1 MFKRQFISLLI
12 PALLALIVAGAAIAQ
27 APKSPQAPVKNAQ
40 TPAKAAAQVPAQN
53 VQAPKGARPENIKFP
68 PLDFKPPK
76 PADYRTTLSNG
87 MVVYI
92 AEDHDI
98 PWFNASLMV
107 KTGPFLEPKDKMGV
121 DAFTSSVMRSG
132 GSKTMSG
139 DEITERMDFL
149 GGSLGAGGGGG
160 GRGGGRGGGGGGGG
174 DAKSLSINMRYLD
187 EGLKIWLDVLSN
199 PAFPDDRLRRE
210 KDSALPAIRNRNR
223 DVNTVASR
231 VYEQLIYGED
241 TPITAERTEAGIN
254 SVTRDDLVAW
264 YNKYWG
270 ANNAILVVSGDF
282 TKAEMLKKLEA
293 TFGQWRK
300 AEKAAPPIPKIQQ
313 AAKPGVYMVQPS
325 GATPNQGL
333 IRLGHLGLKVD
344 DPDYPAVDL
353 MNYILGGGSFSSRI
367 TKIVRTDNGLAYSTS
382 SSFGGGGGRGG
393 GGGGGGVMYPG
404 TFTASCQT
412 KNSTVV
418 FATQL
423 MLDIIDDM
431 RAGNVTAEDLKMAKA
446 ARINAFPSRFPS
458 ISGILRSFADLEFNG
473 RPMDFEETYL
483 AKYEK
488 VTLDDVK
495 RVAKQYLR
503 PDQMIIFVAG
513 NIEECKAGADKLL
526 PNQDTID
533 KMAAKFGGRTID
545 GLAKKYG
552 DGTVHIVQLK

>member
-1 MFKRQFISLLI
+1 MTMRKRQFVSSLI
-12 PALLALIVAGAAIAQ
+12 PALLALVVAAVAIAQ
-27 APKSPQAPVKNAQ
+27 APQSAQA
-40 TPAKAAAQVPAQN
+40 PAKAAQAQAPAKAA
-53 VQAPKGARPENIKFP
+53 QAPKGPRPENLKYP
-68 PLDFKPPK
+68 PLSFKPPK
-76 PADYRTTLSNG
+76 AADYRQTLSNG
-87 MVVYI
+87 LVVYI

-107 KTGPFLEPKDKMGV
+107 RTGPFLEPKDKLGT
-121 DAFTSSVMRSG
+121 DAFTSAVMRSG

-149 GGSLGAGGGGG
+149 GGSLGGGGGAM
-160 GRGGGRGGGGGGGG
+160 GRGGRGGGGGGG
-174 DAKSLSINMRYLD
+174 DAKSLSIHMRHLD
-187 EGLKIWLDVLSN
+187 EGLKIWMDVLSN
-199 PAFPDDRLRRE
+199 PAFPEDRLRRE
-210 KDSALPAIRNRNR
+210 KEAALPAIRNRNR
-223 DVNTVASR
+223 DVGTVAGR

-241 TPITAERTEAGIN
+241 TPITAERTEAGVN

-270 ANNAILVVSGDF
+270 ANNAMLIVYGDF
-282 TKAEMLKKLEA
+282 KKAEMLQKLEA
-293 TFGQWRK
+293 TFGKWRK
-300 AEKAAPPIPKIQQ
+300 AEKAVPPIPKVQQ
-313 AAKPGVYMVQPS
+313 VAKAGVYMVQPQ

-333 IRLGHLGLKVD
+333 IRLGHIGLKVD

-353 MNYILGGGSFSSRI
+353 MNYTLGGGSFSSRI
-367 TKIVRTDNGLAYSTS
+367 TKIVRTDNGLAYSTG

-393 GGGGGGVMYPG
+393 GGGGGGVLYPG

-418 FATQL
+418 FAAQL
-423 MLDIIDDM
+423 MLNIIDDM
-431 RAGNVTAEDLKMAKA
+431 RAGNVTEADLKMAKT

-458 ISGILRSFADLEFNG
+458 IGSILRTFADLEFNG
-473 RPMDFEETYL
+473 RPMDHEETYL

-503 PDQMIIFVAG
+503 PDQMIILVAG

-526 PNQDTID
+526 PNQATID
-533 KMAAKFGGRTID
+533 RMAAKFGGRTID

>member
-1 MFKRQFISLLI
+1 MTMRKRQFVSSLI
-12 PALLALIVAGAAIAQ
+12 PALLALVVAAVAIAQ
-27 APKSPQAPVKNAQ
+27 APQSAQA
-40 TPAKAAAQVPAQN
+40 PAKAAQAQAPAKAA
-53 VQAPKGARPENIKFP
+53 QAPKGPRPENLKYP
-68 PLDFKPPK
+68 PLSFKPPK
-76 PADYRTTLSNG
+76 AADYRQTLSNG
-87 MVVYI
+87 LVVYI

-107 KTGPFLEPKDKMGV
+107 RTGPFLEPKDKLGT
-121 DAFTSSVMRSG
+121 DAFTSAVMRSG

-149 GGSLGAGGGGG
+149 GGSLGGGGGAM
-160 GRGGGRGGGGGGGG
+160 GRGGRGGGGG
-174 DAKSLSINMRYLD
+174 DAKSLSIHMRHLD
-187 EGLKIWLDVLSN
+187 EGLKIWMDVLSN
-199 PAFPDDRLRRE
+199 PAFPEDRLRRE
-210 KDSALPAIRNRNR
+210 KEAALPAIRNRNR
-223 DVNTVASR
+223 DVGTVAGR

-241 TPITAERTEAGIN
+241 APITAERTEAGVN

-270 ANNAILVVSGDF
+270 ANNVMLIVYGDF
-282 TKAEMLKKLEA
+282 KKAEMLQKLEA
-293 TFGQWRK
+293 TFGKWRK
-300 AEKAAPPIPKIQQ
+300 AEKAVPPIPKVQQ
-313 AAKPGVYMVQPS
+313 VAKAGVYMVQPQ

-333 IRLGHLGLKVD
+333 IRLGHIGLKVD
-344 DPDYPAVDL
+344 DPDYPAVDV

-367 TKIVRTDNGLAYSTS
+367 TKIVRTDNGLAYSTG

-393 GGGGGGVMYPG
+393 GGGGGGVLYPG

-418 FATQL
+418 FAAQL
-423 MLDIIDDM
+423 MLNIIDDM
-431 RAGNVTAEDLKMAKA
+431 RAGNVTEADLKMAKT

-458 ISGILRSFADLEFNG
+458 IGSILRTFADLEFNG
-473 RPMDFEETYL
+473 RPMDHEETYL

-503 PDQMIIFVAG
+503 PDQMIILVAG

-526 PNQDTID
+526 PNQATID

>member
-1 MFKRQFISLLI
+1 MRKRQFVSSLI
-12 PALLALIVAGAAIAQ
+12 PALLALVVAAVAIAQ
-27 APKSPQAPVKNAQ
+27 APQSAQA
-40 TPAKAAAQVPAQN
+40 PAKAAQAQAPAKAA
-53 VQAPKGARPENIKFP
+53 QAPKGPRPENLKYP
-68 PLDFKPPK
+68 PLSFKPPK
-76 PADYRTTLSNG
+76 AADYRQTLSNG
-87 MVVYI
+87 LVVYI

-107 KTGPFLEPKDKMGV
+107 RTGPFLEPKDKLGT
-121 DAFTSSVMRSG
+121 DAFTSAVMRSG

-149 GGSLGAGGGGG
+149 GGSLGGGGGAM
-160 GRGGGRGGGGGGGG
+160 GRGGRGGGGG
-174 DAKSLSINMRYLD
+174 DAKSLSIHMRHLD
-187 EGLKIWLDVLSN
+187 EGLKIWMDVLSN
-199 PAFPDDRLRRE
+199 PAFPEDRLRRE
-210 KDSALPAIRNRNR
+210 KEAALPAIRNRNR
-223 DVNTVASR
+223 DVGTVAGR

-241 TPITAERTEAGIN
+241 APITAERTEAGVN

-270 ANNAILVVSGDF
+270 ANNVMLIVYGDF
-282 TKAEMLKKLEA
+282 KKAEMLQKLEA
-293 TFGQWRK
+293 TFGKWRK
-300 AEKAAPPIPKIQQ
+300 AEKAVPPIPKVQQ
-313 AAKPGVYMVQPS
+313 VAKAGVYMVQPQ

-333 IRLGHLGLKVD
+333 IRLGHIGLKVD
-344 DPDYPAVDL
+344 DPDYPAVDV

-367 TKIVRTDNGLAYSTS
+367 TKIVRTDNGLAYSTG

-393 GGGGGGVMYPG
+393 GGGGGGVLYPG

-418 FATQL
+418 FAAQL
-423 MLDIIDDM
+423 MLNIIDDM
-431 RAGNVTAEDLKMAKA
+431 RAGNVTEADLKMAKT

-458 ISGILRSFADLEFNG
+458 IGSILRTFADLEFNG
-473 RPMDFEETYL
+473 RPMDHEETYL

-503 PDQMIIFVAG
+503 PDQMIILVAG

-526 PNQDTID
+526 PNQATID

>member
-1 MFKRQFISLLI
+1 MRKRQFVSSLI
-12 PALLALIVAGAAIAQ
+12 PALLALVVAAVAIAQ
-27 APKSPQAPVKNAQ
+27 APQSAQA
-40 TPAKAAAQVPAQN
+40 PAKAAQAQAPAKAA
-53 VQAPKGARPENIKFP
+53 QAPKGPRPENLKYP
-68 PLDFKPPK
+68 PLSFKPPK
-76 PADYRTTLSNG
+76 AADYRQTLSNG
-87 MVVYI
+87 LVVYI

-107 KTGPFLEPKDKMGV
+107 RTGPFLEPKDKLGT
-121 DAFTSSVMRSG
+121 DAFTSAVMRSG

-149 GGSLGAGGGGG
+149 GGSLGGGGGAM
-160 GRGGGRGGGGGGGG
+160 GRGGRGGGGGGG
-174 DAKSLSINMRYLD
+174 DARSLSIHMRHLD
-187 EGLKIWLDVLSN
+187 EGLKIWMDVLSN
-199 PAFPDDRLRRE
+199 PAFPEDRLRRE
-210 KDSALPAIRNRNR
+210 KEAALPAIRNRNR
-223 DVNTVASR
+223 DVGTVAGR
-231 VYEQLIYGED
+231 VYEQLIYGEG
-241 TPITAERTEAGIN
+241 TPITAERTEAGVN

-270 ANNAILVVSGDF
+270 ANNAMLIVYGDF
-282 TKAEMLKKLEA
+282 KKAEILQKLEA
-293 TFGQWRK
+293 TFGKWRK
-300 AEKAAPPIPKIQQ
+300 AEKAVPPIPKVQQ
-313 AAKPGVYMVQPS
+313 VAKAGVYMVQPQ

-333 IRLGHLGLKVD
+333 IRLGHIGLKVD

-353 MNYILGGGSFSSRI
+353 MNYTLGGGSFSSRI
-367 TKIVRTDNGLAYSTS
+367 TKIVRTDNGLAYSTG

-393 GGGGGGVMYPG
+393 GGVLYPG

-418 FATQL
+418 FAAQL
-423 MLDIIDDM
+423 MLNIIDDM
-431 RAGNVTAEDLKMAKA
+431 RAGNVTEADLKMAKT

-458 ISGILRSFADLEFNG
+458 IGSILRTFADLEFNG
-473 RPMDFEETYL
+473 RPMDHEETYL

-503 PDQMIIFVAG
+503 PDQMIILVAG

-526 PNQDTID
+526 PNQATID

>member
-1 MFKRQFISLLI
+1 MRKRQFVSSLI
-12 PALLALIVAGAAIAQ
+12 PALLALVVAAVAIAQ
-27 APKSPQAPVKNAQ
+27 APQSAQA
-40 TPAKAAAQVPAQN
+40 PAKAAQAQAPAKAA
-53 VQAPKGARPENIKFP
+53 QAPKGPRPENLKYP
-68 PLDFKPPK
+68 PLSFKPPK
-76 PADYRTTLSNG
+76 AADYRQTLSNG
-87 MVVYI
+87 LVVYI

-107 KTGPFLEPKDKMGV
+107 RTGPFLEPKDKLGT
-121 DAFTSSVMRSG
+121 DAFTSAVMRSG

-149 GGSLGAGGGGG
+149 GGSLGGGGGAM
-160 GRGGGRGGGGGGGG
+160 GRGGRGGGGG
-174 DAKSLSINMRYLD
+174 DAKSLSIHMRHLD
-187 EGLKIWLDVLSN
+187 EGLKIWMDVLSN
-199 PAFPDDRLRRE
+199 PAFPEDRLRRE
-210 KDSALPAIRNRNR
+210 KEAALPAIRNRNR
-223 DVNTVASR
+223 DVGTVAGR

-241 TPITAERTEAGIN
+241 APITAERTEAGVN

-270 ANNAILVVSGDF
+270 ANNVMLIVYGDF
-282 TKAEMLKKLEA
+282 KKAEMLQKLEA
-293 TFGQWRK
+293 TFGKWRK
-300 AEKAAPPIPKIQQ
+300 AEKAVPPIPKVQQ
-313 AAKPGVYMVQPS
+313 VAKAGVYMVQPQ

-333 IRLGHLGLKVD
+333 IRLGHIGLKVD
-344 DPDYPAVDL
+344 DPDYPSVDV

-367 TKIVRTDNGLAYSTS
+367 TKIVRTDNGLAYSTG

-393 GGGGGGVMYPG
+393 GGGGGGVLYPG

-418 FATQL
+418 FAAQL
-423 MLDIIDDM
+423 MLNIIDDM
-431 RAGNVTAEDLKMAKA
+431 RAGNVTEADLKMAKT

-458 ISGILRSFADLEFNG
+458 IGSILRTFADLEFNG
-473 RPMDFEETYL
+473 RPMDHEETYL

-503 PDQMIIFVAG
+503 PDQMIILVAG

-526 PNQDTID
+526 PNQATID

>member
-1 MFKRQFISLLI
+1 MRKRQFVSSLI
-12 PALLALIVAGAAIAQ
+12 PALLALVVAAVAIAQ
-27 APKSPQAPVKNAQ
+27 APQSAQA
-40 TPAKAAAQVPAQN
+40 PAKAAQAQAPAKAA
-53 VQAPKGARPENIKFP
+53 QAPKGPRPENLKYP
-68 PLDFKPPK
+68 PLSFKPPK
-76 PADYRTTLSNG
+76 AADYRQTLSNG
-87 MVVYI
+87 LVVYI

-107 KTGPFLEPKDKMGV
+107 RTGPFLEPKDKLGT
-121 DAFTSSVMRSG
+121 DAFTSAVMRSG

-149 GGSLGAGGGGG
+149 GGSLGGGGGAM
-160 GRGGGRGGGGGGGG
+160 GRGGRGGGGG
-174 DAKSLSINMRYLD
+174 DAKSLSIHMRHLD
-187 EGLKIWLDVLSN
+187 EGLKIWMDVLSN
-199 PAFPDDRLRRE
+199 PAFPEDRLRRE
-210 KDSALPAIRNRNR
+210 KEAALPAIRNRNR
-223 DVNTVASR
+223 DVGTVAGR

-241 TPITAERTEAGIN
+241 TPITAERTEAGVN

-270 ANNAILVVSGDF
+270 ANNVMLIVYGDF
-282 TKAEMLKKLEA
+282 KKAEMLQKLEA
-293 TFGQWRK
+293 TFGKWRK
-300 AEKAAPPIPKIQQ
+300 AEKAVPPIPKVQQ
-313 AAKPGVYMVQPS
+313 VAKAGVYMVQPQ

-333 IRLGHLGLKVD
+333 IRLGHIGLKVD

-367 TKIVRTDNGLAYSTS
+367 TKIVRTDNGLAYSTG

-393 GGGGGGVMYPG
+393 GGGGGGVLYPG

-418 FATQL
+418 FAAQL
-423 MLDIIDDM
+423 MLNIIDDM
-431 RAGNVTAEDLKMAKA
+431 RAGNVTEADLKMAKT

-458 ISGILRSFADLEFNG
+458 IGSILRTFADLEFNG
-473 RPMDFEETYL
+473 RPMDHEETYL

-503 PDQMIIFVAG
+503 PDQMIILVAG

-526 PNQDTID
+526 PNQATID